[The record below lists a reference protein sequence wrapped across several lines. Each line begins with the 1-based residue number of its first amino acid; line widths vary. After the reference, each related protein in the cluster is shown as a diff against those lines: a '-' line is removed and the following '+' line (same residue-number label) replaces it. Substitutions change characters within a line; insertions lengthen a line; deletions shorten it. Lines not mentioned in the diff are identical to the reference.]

1 MFAYPPHCLTAAL
14 LAGAQLLAGCT
25 MWVPST
31 VPAPNLIAEQHPA
44 EVRLGL
50 RDGSPVRVKW
60 PILVDD
66 SLIRSDSAS
75 SQRARNRGLPVPTG
89 PGIAVRDVTTVESRQ
104 VSGVKTA
111 YS

>member
-1 MFAYPPHCLTAAL
+1 
-14 LAGAQLLAGCT
+14 
-25 MWVPST
+25 MWVPT
-31 VPAPNLIAEQHPA
+31 TTPAPNFIREKHPA

-50 RDGSPVRVKW
+50 HDGSTVRVKW

-75 SQRARNRGLPVPTG
+75 SQRSRNRGAPVPTG
-89 PGIAVRDVTTVESRQ
+89 PSIAVRDVATVESRQ

-111 YS
+111 GLIIAVSLATFGVLCILEDCGSLND